1 MKLAQ
6 MEDGKLDLNKIK
18 ELHEKGIVLESG
30 LIRAKIINRYE
41 SMRKTTTWRKADLY
55 YKVADEFCLSEGRVR
70 NIVTKYYQN
79 LRK

>member
-1 MKLAQ
+1 

-18 ELHEKGIVLESG
+18 ELHKKGIVLESG
-30 LIRAKIINRYE
+30 LIKAKIINRYE
-41 SMRKTTTWRKADLY
+41 NLRSSTHWKKADLY
-55 YKVADEFCLSEGRVR
+55 YRVADEFCLSEGRVR